1 MEYYAAI
8 KNDHANCV
16 YQHDEKF
23 MVESLVKIKLLKSMM
38 EVRVLIASV
47 GRPEVPKQAGGNK
60 TARADIFISFFSY
73 NAVLSR

>member
-1 MEYYAAI
+1 VEYYAAI

-47 GRPEVPKQAGGNK
+47 GRPEVPKQAEGNK
-60 TARADIFISFFSY
+60 LQVAGFFCSC
-73 NAVLSR
+73 LF

>member
-47 GRPEVPKQAGGNK
+47 GRPEVPKQAEGNK
-60 TARADIFISFFSY
+60 LQVAGFFCSC
-73 NAVLSR
+73 LF